1 MEWNFGD
8 SQQESSVRTE
18 TVGGGGLD
26 VLNEVLRLGE
36 VDIGLRQREKRNVS
50 KFRAFNARK
59 GEEIVTSAPNC

>member
-1 MEWNFGD
+1 M
-8 SQQESSVRTE
+8 RTE

-36 VDIGLRQREKRNVS
+36 VDVGLRRREKRNVS